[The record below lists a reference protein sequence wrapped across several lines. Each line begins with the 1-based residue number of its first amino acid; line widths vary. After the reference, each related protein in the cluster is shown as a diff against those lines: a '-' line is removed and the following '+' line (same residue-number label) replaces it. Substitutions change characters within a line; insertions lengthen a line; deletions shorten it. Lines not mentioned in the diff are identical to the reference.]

1 MSESRKEM
9 VARHQTFIPDAH
21 VHIGDSIICGSAR
34 EACGIKPGAII
45 RVRQITDEQDGELPY
60 VIFGEQ
66 VAG

>member
-34 EACGIKPGAII
+34 EACGIKPGNHPGAS
-45 RVRQITDEQDGELPY
+45 DH
-60 VIFGEQ
+60 
-66 VAG
+66 